1 MEKKKNLT
9 QMDKMIL
16 FKPQVEK
23 VILSQTVY
31 YNYLFLI
38 LQKGQEQER
47 VGLWNFFRVNF
58 IFLG

>member
-1 MEKKKNLT
+1 
-9 QMDKMIL
+9 MDKMIL
-16 FKPQVEK
+16 FKPRVDK

-31 YNYLFLI
+31 YNYLFMI

-47 VGLWNFFRVNF
+47 VSLWNFFRVNF

>member
-1 MEKKKNLT
+1 
-9 QMDKMIL
+9 MDKMIL
-16 FKPQVEK
+16 FKPRVDK

-31 YNYLFLI
+31 YNYLFFI